1 MKNILT
7 FFDQVKQEIQKV
19 TWPVRKEVVT
29 TTIIVVIVVLVASV
43 FFLAVDLGIH
53 KIVQLIL
60 NL

>member
-29 TTIIVVIVVLVASV
+29 TTVIVVLVASV